1 MSDLL
6 DLMASTGT
14 PGLLIAWVTVAAAC
28 LWLWERYE
36 RTKTNVLVQR
46 ERRARIRR
54 GARHD
59 GR

>member
-1 MSDLL
+1 MMDFV
-6 DLMASTGT
+6 DFVASSAT
-14 PGLLIAWVTVAAAC
+14 PGLLIARVTVAAAA